1 MKPRFTRILLALT
14 AVLLCLSAWTAAL
27 AEDDLTVRL
36 DVQVTQEGTLPDPAE
51 AMTVRMTAGGRKNP
65 MPDGQVGGSFDLTVT
80 GADAV
85 SFPAMAFTRLGV
97 YTYTI
102 EQLPGNDPDC
112 AYDTRVYQLTV
123 SIINAQK
130 GKGLD
135 MEVALREQGKDE
147 KIGAV
152 LFHNVY
158 KTIDPTPAPTK
169 KPGDITATGVND
181 PWPFYFGGC
190 AALLVIAALAIHA
203 LRRREEPDPD
213 DDEA

>member
-14 AVLLCLSAWTAAL
+14 AALLCLSAWTAAF

-36 DVQVTQEGTLPDPAE
+36 NVQVTQEGTLPEPAE
-51 AMTVRMTAGGRKNP
+51 TMTVRITAGDRKNP
-65 MPDGQVGGSFDLTVT
+65 MPDGQAGGTFDLKVTGGSS
-80 GADAV
+80 AA
-85 SFPAMAFTRLGV
+85 FPDMTFTRLGI
-97 YTYTI
+97 YNYTI
-102 EQLPGNDPDC
+102 EQLPGTDPDC

-130 GKGLD
+130 GGGFD
-135 MEVALREQGKDE
+135 MEVALREQGEDE
-147 KIGAV
+147 KLGAV

-158 KTIDPTPAPTK
+158 KTIVPTPAPTK

-181 PWPFYFGGC
+181 LWPYYFGGC
-190 AALLVIAALAIHA
+190 ALLLVIAGLTLHA